1 LPVFENPPLKGLDDY
16 THILSIILNNK
27 KAYAWL
33 SENYVQLLALS
44 GLDNNIMLF
53 NFIDYSILSNTEYYF
68 AAKNKTCPFLDIYRE
83 PYTEYQSRNMSI
95 IDYLKFKIIN
105 DFYIFLYVDTSKI
118 PAYNRVLPAEHCPL
132 IFGFDDE
139 KEIFYFRDYCGMY
152 YETHTAAYSE
162 MEQAITG
169 FMSSPDI
176 RASAEYELLYSF
188 GINFI
193 RLVDCDYMFN
203 IDRLKL
209 LLRDYLAGD
218 KMKDTYFRIIDNED
232 FSYGISVFDMTISD
246 LEECINQDSN
256 YIGRIIRYIQFID
269 HKVAMQIRLEYLKN
283 IGFIKQDDFERLY
296 NAFEN
301 AIKIARTIQNM
312 YLKYKKTN
320 DKKIINKMID
330 ALKQLKEIDVIYI
343 KDLLT
348 LLAPYRSP

>member
-1 LPVFENPPLKGLDDY
+1 MGTGDLECD
-16 THILSIILNNK
+16 
-27 KAYAWL
+27 
-33 SENYVQLLALS
+33 
-44 GLDNNIMLF
+44 IMLL
-53 NFIDYSILSNTEYYF
+53 NFMEYSVLYSTEYYF
-68 AAKNKTCPFLDIYRE
+68 VAKNKTCPFLDIYRE

-95 IDYLKFKIIN
+95 IDYLKFNIIN
-105 DFYIFLYVDTSKI
+105 EFYIFLFVDTSKI
-118 PAYNRVLPAEHCPL
+118 PAYNRVLPVRHCPL

-139 KEIFYFRDYCGMY
+139 KEVFFFRDYCGIY

-162 MEQAITG
+162 MEQAVASFI
-169 FMSSPDI
+169 SSPDI
-176 RASAEYELLYSF
+176 RASIDYEIIYQY
-188 GINFI
+188 GINSM

-209 LLRDYLAGD
+209 LLQDYLAGD
-218 KMKDTYFRIIDNED
+218 KMKDIYVRFINNESY
-232 FSYGISVFDMTISD
+232 SYGISVFDITISA

-296 NAFEN
+296 NAFKN

-343 KDLLT
+343 NDMLALLRDIS
-348 LLAPYRSP
+348 A